1 MGGSGQAPRQISQ
14 SLSGG
19 ARADYAAVVRRTEAR
34 SVPGDTKRGLLQRV
48 PLFHGFDEAHLERV
62 AELAKDVQAA
72 DDDLITAQGE
82 SGDDFFIVVDGN
94 VVIER
99 DGQAL
104 ARLGPGDF
112 FGEIA
117 LIDGRPRTASAVADG
132 GAQLLVLD
140 HRGFD
145 AVLDE
150 FPGIG
155 RQVARTLVERIRR
168 TVTVPQFG
176 IFAQG
181 TIAHAFMEWDLR
193 PDIDLHEAAS
203 VLGRL
208 RSPTVSAGGVNL
220 VIAFG
225 NELWRALAP
234 RDVPAGLGAFLP
246 VGRLGGH
253 HAPATQHDL
262 WLWINGSSQDVVF
275 EHTRA
280 AARAI
285 ETVAQLATEQVA
297 FVHRDS
303 QDLTGFIDG
312 TANPTMVEA
321 PMAALVPDGQP
332 GAGGSHVLAMRW
344 VHNLDAFEALPVAD
358 QERVFGRTKAE
369 SLELDG
375 DAKPPTAH
383 ISRVEIE
390 DSAGNELP
398 IYRRSVP
405 YGTVA
410 EHGLYFVAFAADRTR
425 FDTMLGRM
433 FGTDGDG
440 QHDRLTE
447 FSRPVSGAYYYAP
460 PLNLLVN
467 LALPAAVEIDAALP
481 A

>member
-1 MGGSGQAPRQISQ
+1 MPGETKLGLLERVPLLQGF
-14 SLSGG
+14 
-19 ARADYAAVVRRTEAR
+19 DAVH
-34 SVPGDTKRGLLQRV
+34 LQRV
-48 PLFHGFDEAHLERV
+48 AEV
-62 AELAKDVQAA
+62 AREVRAA
-72 DDDLITAQGE
+72 DGDLITAQGE
-82 SGDDFFIVVDGN
+82 SGDDFFIVVSGR
-94 VVIER
+94 VLVER
-99 DGQAL
+99 DGLAM

-117 LIDGRPRTASAVADG
+117 LIDGRPRTASAIAEG
-132 GAQLLVLD
+132 EAQLLVLD
-140 HRGFD
+140 HPAFD
-145 AVLDE
+145 ALLDE

-193 PDIDLHEAAS
+193 PDIDLREAAS

-220 VIAFG
+220 VLAFG
-225 NELWRALAP
+225 HELWRTLAP
-234 RDVPAGLGAFLP
+234 RDVPAGSGAFQP

-253 HAPATQHDL
+253 HAPATQHDV

-280 AARAI
+280 AAKAI
-285 ETVAQLATEQVA
+285 ETVAQLASEQVA

-303 QDLTGFIDG
+303 QDLTGFLDG

-332 GAGGSHVLAMRW
+332 GAGGSHVLTMRW
-344 VHNLDAFEALPVAD
+344 VHNLDAFEALPVSD
-358 QERVFGRTKAE
+358 QERVFGRTKAG
-369 SLELDG
+369 SIELDE
-375 DAKPPTAH
+375 DTKPTTAH
-383 ISRVEIE
+383 IARVEIE
-390 DSAGNELP
+390 DEAGNELP

-410 EHGLYFVAFAADRTR
+410 EHGLYFVAFSADRSR

-433 FGTDGDG
+433 FGTGSDGR
-440 QHDRLTE
+440 HDRLTD

-460 PLNLLVN
+460 P
-467 LALPAAVEIDAALP
+467 
-481 A
+481 

>member
-1 MGGSGQAPRQISQ
+1 
-14 SLSGG
+14 
-19 ARADYAAVVRRTEAR
+19 
-34 SVPGDTKRGLLQRV
+34 VPGETKLGLLQRV
-48 PLFHGFDEAHLERV
+48 PLLHGFDAAHLERM
-62 AELAKDVQAA
+62 AELAREVQAA
-72 DDDLITAQGE
+72 DGDQIIAQGE
-82 SGDDFFIVVDGN
+82 SGDDFFIVVSGK
-94 VVIER
+94 VIVER
-99 DGQAL
+99 DGL
-104 ARLGPGDF
+104 VMARLGPGDF

-117 LIDGRPRTASAVADG
+117 LIDGRPRSASALAAGDT
-132 GAQLLVLD
+132 QLLVLD

-145 AVLDE
+145 ALMDE

-155 RQVARTLVERIRR
+155 RQIARTLVERIRR

-181 TIAHAFMEWDLR
+181 TIAHAFLEWDLR
-193 PDIDLHEAAS
+193 PDIDLREAAS

-208 RSPTVSAGGVNL
+208 RSPSVSAGGVNL
-220 VIAFG
+220 VLAFG
-225 NELWRALAP
+225 HELWRALAP
-234 RDVPAGLGAFLP
+234 KDVPAGLGAFLP
-246 VGRLGGH
+246 IGRLGGH

-262 WLWINGSSQDVVF
+262 WVWINGSSQDVVF

-280 AARAI
+280 ASRAI
-285 ETVAQLATEQVA
+285 ETVAQLASEQVA

-321 PMAALVPDGQP
+321 PIAALVPDGQP
-332 GAGGSHVLAMRW
+332 GAGGSHVIAMRW

-358 QERVFGRTKAE
+358 QERVFGRTKVG
-369 SLELDG
+369 SIELDG

-383 ISRVEIE
+383 IARVEIE
-390 DSAGNELP
+390 DAAGNELP

-410 EHGLYFVAFAADRTR
+410 EHGLYFVAFSADRSR

-440 QHDRLTE
+440 RHDRLTD

-460 PLNLLVN
+460 PLNLLVE
-467 LALPAAVEIDAALP
+467 LAMPAAVETEAVLP